1 MKKDILYIGLAIVV
15 ITIVGVIAYSVME
28 ELGYFTSQSDTEYA
42 GAGMFIIPVLKYLWE
57 KVVQLF
63 YLIVTLLLSA
73 LILTGIG
80 ILFF

>member
-1 MKKDILYIGLAIVV
+1 MKKNILYIGLAIVV
-15 ITIVGVIAYSVME
+15 ITVVGVIAYSVME
-28 ELGYFTSQSDTEYA
+28 ELGYFTPSGTEYA

-63 YLIVTLLLSA
+63 YLIVILLLSA

-80 ILFF
+80 IILF